1 MKDIFEIDYI
11 ENIKINHT
19 SRDEDKTPICHIED
33 FQSSNSN
40 YPTRENSQKIKISKR
55 KKTVRFNPIVTIV
68 NIEAFKN
75 ETSKSNHKE
84 FKFDENEKRCMN
96 KCIIY

>member
-1 MKDIFEIDYI
+1 MKDTVEIDYF

-33 FQSSNSN
+33 FQSSNSH
-40 YPTRENSQKIKISKR
+40 YSTRENSQKIKTSKR

-68 NIEAFKN
+68 NIEAFKKV
-75 ETSKSNHKE
+75 TSKSNHKE
-84 FKFDENEKRCMN
+84 FDFNENEKNCMN
-96 KCIIY
+96 KCNIY